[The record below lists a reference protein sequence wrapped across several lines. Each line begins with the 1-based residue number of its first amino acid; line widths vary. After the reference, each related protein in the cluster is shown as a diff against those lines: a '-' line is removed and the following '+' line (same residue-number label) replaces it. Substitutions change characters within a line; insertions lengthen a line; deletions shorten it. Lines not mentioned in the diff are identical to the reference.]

1 MDHNAGVTPVVAQ
14 RPVSMIAREAVRGSN
29 WVALARMPRR
39 YPDLLQSARR
49 YFGAGGDYPW
59 DCRVRTPLGVV
70 AARLH
75 GPHDMF
81 TVNEVFCRVDYRAGP
96 DDRVVV
102 DVGSNIGISALYF
115 LTRAPDVRCHLFEP
129 VPRNVERLRSN
140 LHDYEHRYTLE
151 PAAVADRAG
160 TVAFGVESTGRYG
173 GIGVATAEAIEV
185 RCLEINDVLER
196 VLDDAPA
203 IDVLKLDTEGAE
215 AATVRAI
222 RPDLL
227 ARVRRIYL
235 ETGDPAAVDPDG
247 FDAHFASDTLTL
259 TNRAP
264 QREPEDRR

>member
-1 MDHNAGVTPVVAQ
+1 MDHNAGVSPVVAQ
-14 RPVSMIAREAVRGSN
+14 RPLSMIAREAFRGSN
-29 WVALARMPRR
+29 WVALARMRGR
-39 YPDLLQSARR
+39 YPDLLESARR
-49 YFGAGGDYPW
+49 YFGAGGAYPW
-59 DCRVRTPLGVV
+59 ACRVRTPLGVV
-70 AARLH
+70 APVLH

-81 TVNEVFCRVDYRAGP
+81 TVNEVFCREDYRAGP
-96 DDRVVV
+96 EDRVVV

-115 LTRAPDVRCHLFEP
+115 LTRGSDVHCHLFEP

-140 LHDYEHRYTLE
+140 LHAYEDRYALE
-151 PAAVADRAG
+151 QAAVADRAG

-173 GIGVATAEAIEV
+173 GIGVASTDAIEV
-185 RCLEINDVLER
+185 DCLEINEVLER

-235 ETGDPAAVDPDG
+235 ETSDPAAVRLDD
-247 FDAHFASDTLTL
+247 FEARFSSDTLAL
-259 TNRAP
+259 TNRTIATHDA
-264 QREPEDRR
+264 R

>member
-70 AARLH
+70 AARLF

-81 TVNEVFCRVDYRAGP
+81 TVNEVFCREDYRAGP
-96 DDRVVV
+96 EDRVVV

-129 VPRNVERLRSN
+129 VPRNIERLRSN
-140 LHDYEHRYTLE
+140 LHDYENRYTLE

-235 ETGDPAAVDPDG
+235 ETGDPSTVHPDG
-247 FDAHFASDTLTL
+247 FDAHFASDTLAL
-259 TNRAP
+259 TNRRP
-264 QREPEDRR
+264 QREPGDRP